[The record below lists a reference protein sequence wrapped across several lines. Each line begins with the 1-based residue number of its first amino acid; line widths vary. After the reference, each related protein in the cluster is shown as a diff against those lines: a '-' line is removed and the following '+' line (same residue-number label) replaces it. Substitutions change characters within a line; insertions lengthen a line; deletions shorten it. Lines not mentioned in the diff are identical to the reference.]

1 MNENT
6 KTYSSKVTY
15 ASKELSAREK
25 IKIKDVSACKK
36 LDELTQN
43 GEHIII
49 NVDFY
54 AIVSIHNEK
63 ADDTDYNNVV
73 IVDKDGSRYV
83 TGSNSFKRSL
93 DDIMD
98 ELIDAGVLDEEDI
111 LIDVYTK
118 PSKNYSGKSFITCSL
133 T

>member
-15 ASKELSAREK
+15 SSKELTAREK
-25 IKIKDVSACKK
+25 IKIKDVSACQK

-43 GEHIII
+43 NEHIII

-63 ADDTDYNNVV
+63 ADDTDYTNVV

-98 ELIDAGVLDEEDI
+98 ELTDAGVLDEEDI

-133 T
+133 N

>member
-15 ASKELSAREK
+15 SSKELTAREK

-43 GEHIII
+43 NEHIII

-54 AIVSIHNEK
+54 AIVSIHNEN
-63 ADDTDYNNVV
+63 ADDTDYTNVV

-98 ELIDAGVLDEEDI
+98 ELTDAGVLDEEDI

-133 T
+133 N

>member
-15 ASKELSAREK
+15 ASKELTAREK

-83 TGSNSFKRSL
+83 TGSKSFKRSL

>member
-25 IKIKDVSACKK
+25 IKIKDVSACQK

-43 GEHIII
+43 NQHVEI

-54 AIVSIHNEK
+54 AEISIHNEK
-63 ADDTDYNNVV
+63 ADDKDYTNIV

-83 TGSNSFKRSL
+83 TGSNSFKRAL
-93 DDIMD
+93 DEIME
-98 ELIDAGVLDEEDI
+98 ELIDAGVADDEDI

-133 T
+133 K

>member
-25 IKIKDVSACKK
+25 IKIKDVSACQK

-63 ADDTDYNNVV
+63 ADDTDYTNVV

-98 ELIDAGVLDEEDI
+98 ELNEAGVLDEEDI